1 MLAGLVGV
9 RYAER
14 MPVRDDDSV
23 DNEFEKRREKAGLC
37 ADCMHA
43 RLIRSDR
50 PSEFYLCAMHAA
62 NPYFSKYPRL
72 PVTRC
77 TGYEAKGLVH

>member
-1 MLAGLVGV
+1 MLAGLGAV
-9 RYAER
+9 RYAEPMAR
-14 MPVRDDDSV
+14 RVHDSV
-23 DNEFEKRREKAGLC
+23 DDEFENRREKAGLC
-37 ADCMHA
+37 ADCTYS

-62 NPYFSKYPRL
+62 NPYFAKYPRL

-77 TGYEAKGLVH
+77 TGYEAKGLLS

>member
-1 MLAGLVGV
+1 MLAGLGVV
-9 RYAER
+9 RYPEPMALG
-14 MPVRDDDSV
+14 DDDSV
-23 DNEFEKRREKAGLC
+23 DHEFEKRREKAGLC
-37 ADCMHA
+37 ADCKYS